1 MHTIKH
7 IITIITIMLLL
18 NEQTITYHYWT
29 TVIKQLHIEI
39 LVLKV
44 RPAAQ
49 AERVGGPSR
58 SNTNN

>member
-1 MHTIKH
+1 
-7 IITIITIMLLL
+7 MLLL